1 MKTYK
6 VIEYQEVN
14 DALNIDFIEYLREK
28 YHDNIMNDTAIRWY
42 VEIDNDADKTDI
54 KIYNFFISQ
63 GCKDGEKIYIDI
75 CW

>member
-6 VIEYQEVN
+6 VIEYQEIN
-14 DALNIDFIEYLREK
+14 DALNIDFLEYLSEK
-28 YHDNIMNDTAIRWY
+28 YYNFMNDTAISWY
-42 VEIDNDADKTDI
+42 VEMDNDMSEIDI